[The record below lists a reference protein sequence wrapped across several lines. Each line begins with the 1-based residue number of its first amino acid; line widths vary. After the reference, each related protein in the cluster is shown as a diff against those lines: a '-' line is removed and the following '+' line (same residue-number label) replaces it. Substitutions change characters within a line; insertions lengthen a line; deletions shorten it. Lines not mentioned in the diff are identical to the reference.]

1 MRYTDK
7 SELLLKYQKTK
18 AKLIEYDVPN
28 DSYPNFPINSNDLSF
43 STVYILSRYAES
55 IIENDVELQAE
66 FRPHLVKAAQYYD
79 AAFESKER
87 LQHDQNF
94 LITGAVAYFLYN
106 DFGSAKVLSSKLKFS
121 LPIVN
126 SPFQLL
132 IVCLRY
138 LLTSKTQLFESD
150 TSYCTNIYKSLLT
163 YFHSGNDDGST
174 ISWLSKYRQY
184 TFNAGNALD
193 VFYVDLLYAVVV
205 FAMQKSAWSLLP
217 QYSGITVDVW
227 RSYLE
232 RREAVKILWQSQ
244 ELLCTYGVLQG
255 KNAIVQLPTGV
266 GKTKSIELIIRAAQL
281 SNRTREVIIV
291 APLRALCNEITHE
304 LQCAFRKDGVEIN
317 QFSDVLEDDYSF
329 DLLSNDGI
337 RISICTPEKLN
348 YIIHHQPD
356 ICDMVGLFV
365 LDEAHIADEA
375 YQYVMKRRELEGQMT
390 QATQQIV
397 TLRTFERSSSQIC
410 ATQSGYIT
418 DVHVTAGQSWDGR
431 SAALTMSATDATI
444 LLRADSANAS
454 RAISEGAVVNIS
466 GRYGSTVKTSVNA
479 VGYDSMGNPYIDAI
493 VQQRDMTSLD
503 TPANLMSKGITL
515 RINYT
520 AGSST
525 YLLPASAVR
534 GSGDQRSVYTLK
546 EVENSFGQITLIVEE
561 QPVTVLDES
570 GDTVAVTGVP
580 DHAKIA
586 YMEDRAI
593 GPGSEV
599 MAYD

>member
-1 MRYTDK
+1 MRKKALIGFAFLIVLLVVCFFFSGTIKTLTTPKVMITQPKQGRLKEEIALTGYLTFSETADINLPDVPEGVTLTITKINVAPGIYVQEGDVLFETQFTGAQTMIAAQEKIYTDAQL
-7 SELLLKYQKTK
+7 ELLELEKNNNNLRLHRNDESWLAAYD
-18 AKLIEYDVPN
+18 ALVLAYDVRHTAQ
-28 DSYPNFPINSNDLSF
+28 IALE
-43 STVYILSRYAES
+43 VEAQLQG
-55 IIENDVELQAE
+55 VEL
-66 FRPHLVKAAQYYD
+66 VNG
-79 AAFESKER
+79 R
-87 LQHDQNF
+87 L
-94 LITGAVAYFLYN
+94 
-106 DFGSAKVLSSKLKFS
+106 
-121 LPIVN
+121 P
-126 SPFQLL
+126 
-132 IVCLRY
+132 
-138 LLTSKTQLFESD
+138 
-150 TSYCTNIYKSLLT
+150 
-163 YFHSGNDDGST
+163 
-174 ISWLSKYRQY
+174 
-184 TFNAGNALD
+184 
-193 VFYVDLLYAVVV
+193 
-205 FAMQKSAWSLLP
+205 
-217 QYSGITVDVW
+217 
-227 RSYLE
+227 
-232 RREAVKILWQSQ
+232 
-244 ELLCTYGVLQG
+244 
-255 KNAIVQLPTGV
+255 
-266 GKTKSIELIIRAAQL
+266 
-281 SNRTREVIIV
+281 
-291 APLRALCNEITHE
+291 
-304 LQCAFRKDGVEIN
+304 DGVTD
-317 QFSDVLEDDYSF
+317 QTLLALQSAVDTADQDVQAALAGMDKADR
-329 DLLSNDGI
+329 LG
-337 RISICTPEKLN
+337 
-348 YIIHHQPD
+348 
-356 ICDMVGLFV
+356 
-365 LDEAHIADEA
+365 IADEA

-410 ATQSGYIT
+410 ATQSGYVIE
-418 DVHVTAGQSWDGR
+418 VHVTVGQSWDGR

-444 LLRADSANAS
+444 LLRADSTNAS

-466 GRYGSTVKTSVNA
+466 GRYGSAVKTSVNA

-561 QPVTVLDES
+561 QPITVLDES